1 MCIGLGLCPGEYRT
15 LKHDCIRVVSKAG
28 TWNEAHTACLS
39 EGAHL
44 ASIHSISEMQF
55 VKSLMWGARVGKVLL
70 GRIVA
75 AVFISCTYV
84 QNCNTRFH
92 LYNVQGESITRFAC
106 LILSEHVLST
116 KAELPN
122 VSFDKKKRCFLLSQI
137 IMLIA
142 TSRSPLA
149 KIFIYVTNIRKSTSL
164 KKGIFDIS
172 LVIGV
177 KTSALELIE
186 G

>member
-1 MCIGLGLCPGEYRT
+1 MLTFCLCIGLGLCPGEYRT
-15 LKHDCIRVVSKAG
+15 LKRDCIRVVSKAG

-92 LYNVQGESITRFAC
+92 LYNVQGESITSFAC

-116 KAELPN
+116 KAELQN
-122 VSFDKKKRCFLLSQI
+122 VSFDKKTLL
-137 IMLIA
+137 
-142 TSRSPLA
+142 
-149 KIFIYVTNIRKSTSL
+149 
-164 KKGIFDIS
+164 
-172 LVIGV
+172 
-177 KTSALELIE
+177 LIE
-186 G
+186 SDYHVNCNEPIPIGKNLHICHQY